1 VAVRYDAAF
10 ERRKDIADQL
20 LAANHAGNPSQLQ
33 KAQADYSRAQKD
45 FDAARNEGA
54 ALIEKAGGK
63 KVNDTNYIFLTFVT
77 RHLPEGMVGLTL
89 AMILGATLSS
99 IGSEMNSLATVSVID
114 IYKRHA
120 RSAATEGHYLLAS
133 RLATLGWGCYAV
145 ISAQYVKRMGSL
157 IEAVNLLGSF
167 FYGGMLGV
175 FVLAFFFKKVKGLGA
190 FWGVIAGEAV
200 IFACWYFTS
209 IAYLWYN
216 VIGCV
221 VVVATGLAITAFD
234 GPGFSTEPDRAAIH
248 RSPAVR

>member
-1 VAVRYDAAF
+1 
-10 ERRKDIADQL
+10 
-20 LAANHAGNPSQLQ
+20 LQ
-33 KAQADYSRAQKD
+33 QAQADYSHAQTD
-45 FDAARNEGA
+45 FEAARNEGA
-54 ALIEKAGGK
+54 ALIQKAGGK

-77 RHLPEGMVGLTL
+77 HYLPEGMVGLTL

-99 IGSEMNSLATVSVID
+99 IASEMNSLATVSVID

-221 VVVATGLAITAFD
+221 VVVATGLAITAFE
-234 GPGFSTEPDRAAIH
+234 GPGFSTEPKLNAHLAA
-248 RSPAVR
+248 RP